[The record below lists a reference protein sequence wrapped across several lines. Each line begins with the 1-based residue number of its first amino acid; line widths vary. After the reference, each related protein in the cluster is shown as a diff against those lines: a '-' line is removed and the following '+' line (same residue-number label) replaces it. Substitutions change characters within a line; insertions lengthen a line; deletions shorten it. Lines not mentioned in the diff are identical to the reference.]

1 MAFEYLIGI
10 NHLGLTVPDID
21 EATEY
26 FKSAFG
32 AKIAYDGLTNA
43 DEPRAGQVVEQQL
56 GLPKGG
62 KIIRQRMLVI
72 GNGPEIEMFEIEA
85 TPQREPIKLADYGWN
100 HLSLYVTDID
110 KALAQAVKAGG
121 QALSGVHGN
130 SRYEDTPGN
139 GSVYVLTPWGSLVE
153 LQIIP
158 HGHYY
163 PANSETNVWVPKKD
177 G

>member
-56 GLPKGG
+56 GLPKEG
-62 KIIRQRMLVI
+62 KIIR
-72 GNGPEIEMFEIEA
+72 
-85 TPQREPIKLADYGWN
+85 
-100 HLSLYVTDID
+100 
-110 KALAQAVKAGG
+110 
-121 QALSGVHGN
+121 
-130 SRYEDTPGN
+130 
-139 GSVYVLTPWGSLVE
+139 
-153 LQIIP
+153 
-158 HGHYY
+158 
-163 PANSETNVWVPKKD
+163 
-177 G
+177 